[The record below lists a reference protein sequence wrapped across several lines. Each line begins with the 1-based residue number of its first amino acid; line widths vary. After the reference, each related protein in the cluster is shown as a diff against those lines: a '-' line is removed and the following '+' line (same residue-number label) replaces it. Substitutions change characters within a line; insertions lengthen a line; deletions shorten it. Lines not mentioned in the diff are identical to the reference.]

1 MSKTKTQLSAEAR
14 AMAGK
19 GAARAVRREG
29 KIPAVIYGDHK
40 EPVLVS
46 LGEKEIIKELGSKH
60 FFTQLCEI
68 SVDGQKHLVL
78 PRDVQLN
85 PVTDRP
91 EHADFLRVSEKTT
104 ITVAVPLH
112 VTNEKAAPGLVK
124 GGVLN
129 VVYHQLE
136 VNVRATDIPSDFTVD
151 LTGLDIGSS
160 VRIADLKLGK
170 DVKPVLDEH
179 TTIITI
185 VAPTAAKADE
195 TAAAPAA
202 AAAAA
207 PAKDAKK
214 K

>member
-1 MSKTKTQLSAEAR
+1 MSKNRTQLAAEAR
-14 AMAGK
+14 AEAGK

-29 KIPAVIYGDHK
+29 KIPAVIYGDNK
-40 EPVLVS
+40 EPALIS
-46 LGEKEIIKELGSKH
+46 LGEKELTKELRSRH
-60 FFTQLCEI
+60 FFTQLCE
-68 SVDGQKHLVL
+68 VEVGGQKHLVL

-112 VTNEKAAPGLVK
+112 VTNERAAPGIVK
-124 GGVLN
+124 GGT
-129 VVYHQLE
+129 
-136 VNVRATDIPSDFTVD
+136 VNIVHHELQVACPATDIPEGFTVD
-151 LTGLDIGSS
+151 LTGLEIGSS
-160 VRIADLKLGK
+160 VRIADLNLPKG
-170 DVKPVLDEH
+170 VKSALDTN
-179 TTIITI
+179 TTVITI
-185 VAPTAAKADE
+185 VAPSAAKAE
-195 TAAAPAA
+195 EAAPAA

>member
-1 MSKTKTQLSAEAR
+1 MSKNRTQLAAEAR

-29 KIPAVIYGDHK
+29 KIPAVVYGDNK
-40 EPVLVS
+40 EPVLIS
-46 LGEKEIIKELGSKH
+46 IGEKELTLKLRAKT
-60 FFTQLCEI
+60 FFTQLCEVT
-68 SVDGQKHLVL
+68 VDGQKHLVL

-112 VTNEKAAPGLVK
+112 VTNERAAPGIVK
-124 GGVLN
+124 GGTVN
-129 VVYHQLE
+129 IVHHQIS
-136 VNVRATDIPSDFTVD
+136 VNCPATDIPEGFTVD
-151 LTGLDIGSS
+151 LTGLEIGSAFH
-160 VRIADLKLGK
+160 IADLKLPAT
-170 DVKPVLDEH
+170 VKPVLDAN
-179 TTIITI
+179 TTIVTI
-185 VAPTAAKADE
+185 VAPTASKADE
-195 TAAAPAA
+195 AAPAA
-202 AAAAA
+202 AAPAAA

>member
-1 MSKTKTQLSAEAR
+1 MSKNRTQLAAEAR
-14 AMAGK
+14 AEAGK

-29 KIPAVIYGDHK
+29 KIPAVIYGDNK
-40 EPVLVS
+40 EPALIS
-46 LGEKEIIKELGSKH
+46 LGEKELTKELRSRH
-60 FFTQLCEI
+60 FFTQLCE
-68 SVDGQKHLVL
+68 VEVGGQKHLVL

-112 VTNEKAAPGLVK
+112 VTNERGAPGIVK
-124 GGVLN
+124 GGT
-129 VVYHQLE
+129 
-136 VNVRATDIPSDFTVD
+136 VNIVHHELQVACPATDIPEGFTVD
-151 LTGLDIGSS
+151 LTGLEIGSS
-160 VRIADLKLGK
+160 VRIADLNLPKG
-170 DVKPVLDEH
+170 VKSALDTN
-179 TTIITI
+179 TTVITI
-185 VAPTAAKADE
+185 VAPSAAKAE
-195 TAAAPAA
+195 EAAPAA